1 MGTGIHHILLLFTKL
16 EVKLYQKNYKKY
28 WALLPGLYIISR
40 NYKKLIF
47 GLFLEAFI
55 SLGHKCSLV
64 MFGFSKIRCSY
75 VTFKVKVSN
84 GYSCPFIK
92 MLFKVEILTCYNIS
106 VGTPSDTEWFDYL

>member
-1 MGTGIHHILLLFTKL
+1 
-16 EVKLYQKNYKKY
+16 
-28 WALLPGLYIISR
+28 
-40 NYKKLIF
+40 
-47 GLFLEAFI
+47 
-55 SLGHKCSLV
+55 

-92 MLFKVEILTCYNIS
+92 TLFKVEILTCYNIS